1 MGIFKRQSITPREF
15 GIQTDHRETDFETG
29 NLLNILFSCELL
41 LGVVIDVRF
50 RDRFLELY
58 RIRELLCECLV
69 PEKGMPVSVP
79 VFINVK

>member
-1 MGIFKRQSITPREF
+1 
-15 GIQTDHRETDFETG
+15 
-29 NLLNILFSCELL
+29 

-58 RIRELLCECLV
+58 RVRELLCECLLPKKV
-69 PEKGMPVSVP
+69 IPFSVP